1 MIVLAR
7 AETIASAIACLG
19 MEKKWMLRR
28 RSREGARKTKSRGWE
43 QETVK

>member
-28 RSREGARKTKSRGWE
+28 RSRKGARKTKSRGWE
-43 QETVK
+43 QEMVK